1 MSEVQFIDV
10 KPFVSCCK
18 DLEVIFHVP
27 STIKTSTRHYVA
39 LREVGEEESEFSWV
53 WSGRTEPL
61 EPGSNG
67 ITVKWRKGKVVFA
80 SRVLPKLSDGREYY
94 FIYCNEDGTTLGK
107 SRPFQFCT
115 DSDEFSSIDLQSV
128 PSDNMVLVSLHK
140 KVPSTCGSET
150 SLHSNGSLSFEVVS
164 EERYTDT
171 KELSAPEDK
180 NTEEPSY
187 FNTSVS
193 STVVPAKI
201 NVTQLTAKGSED
213 GVTKGDD
220 LPSASYRNVPSDN
233 KYQSLTVVSND
244 YYKET
249 IESLKLQISL
259 LTDGL
264 SRKDHVIEELK
275 AEIAVLKDQSMLT
288 STVMVNSPKQ
298 DKEKQILTRRIQ
310 EETKKS
316 SKLEKLL
323 RSKETRIV
331 FLENEVAKL
340 RDESVHG
347 IEKINQL
354 AAEKG
359 TVAEQLQEQFQA
371 VNALQIDN
379 RKQQEQIQYL
389 QTELYQ
395 KQEQPRDQGQ
405 KTACIT
411 DDQLAGTSEY
421 LTQKEKTD
429 LVIPVSADQRSKLYV
444 TLFKQEP
451 FVCYICN
458 EILPA
463 HTQEFTRL
471 NHIQQC
477 KGRV

>member
-1 MSEVQFIDV
+1 MSEVHFVDL

-18 DLEVIFHVP
+18 DLEVTFHIP
-27 STIKTSTRHYVA
+27 STIRPSTRHYVA
-39 LREVGEEESEFSWV
+39 LREVGEEQGEFSWV

-61 EPGSNG
+61 EPESNG

-94 FIYCNEDGTTLGK
+94 FIYCNEDGTTLGQ

-128 PSDNMVLVSLHK
+128 PSDNAIMISLHK
-140 KVPSTCGSET
+140 KAPSTCSSEA

-171 KELSAPEDK
+171 KEFPAPENK
-180 NTEEPSY
+180 NAEEPFY
-187 FNTSVS
+187 FNASVS
-193 STVVPAKI
+193 STVVPLKMNA
-201 NVTQLTAKGSED
+201 TELTAKGSDNKIIKEN
-213 GVTKGDD
+213 D
-220 LPSASYRNVPSDN
+220 LPSASYRSVPSEN
-233 KYQSLTVVSND
+233 KYQNQALVTNNCD
-244 YYKET
+244 KDA

-259 LTDGL
+259 LTDEV
-264 SRKDHVIEELK
+264 SRKDHAIGDLKTEL
-275 AEIAVLKDQSMLT
+275 AALKDQGMLT

-298 DKEKQILTRRIQ
+298 DMEKQILTRRIQ

-316 SKLEKLL
+316 GKLEQLL

-340 RDESVHG
+340 RDESVDS
-347 IEKINQL
+347 IEKVNQL
-354 AAEKG
+354 AAENA
-359 TVAEQLQEQFQA
+359 TLAEQLREQSQ
-371 VNALQIDN
+371 VNNVLQVDI

-395 KQEQPRDQGQ
+395 KQEVPRDQSH
-405 KTACIT
+405 KSARKI
-411 DDQLAGTSEY
+411 DNQLVSTTKY
-421 LTQKEKTD
+421 LTQEEKAD
-429 LVIPVSADQRSKLYV
+429 LATPVSADQRSKLYV

-477 KGRV
+477 KGRL

>member
-1 MSEVQFIDV
+1 MTQIQFVDI

-18 DLEVIFHVP
+18 DLGVVYHVP
-27 STIKTSTRHYVA
+27 SSIKTSTRHYVA
-39 LREVGEEESEFSWV
+39 LREVGEAQSEFSWV

-61 EPGSNG
+61 EPESNG

-94 FIYCNEDGTTLGK
+94 FMYCNEDGTMLGQ

-128 PSDNMVLVSLHK
+128 PSDNMVMINLHK
-140 KVPSTCGSET
+140 KAPSLSNSEV

-180 NTEEPSY
+180 NAEEPSY
-187 FNTSVS
+187 FNASVS
-193 STVVPAKI
+193 STVVPAKLCT
-201 NVTQLTAKGSED
+201 ND
-213 GVTKGDD
+213 DRVTKEDN
-220 LPSASYRNVPSDN
+220 LPSASYKNVSSES
-233 KYQSLTVVSND
+233 KYQNLLVESKDDRETV
-244 YYKET
+244 K
-249 IESLKLQISL
+249 SLKLEVTFL
-259 LTDGL
+259 KLEL
-264 SRKDHVIEELK
+264 SKKDDIIEELK
-275 AEIAVLKDQSMLT
+275 VEIAGLKKDPLSMST
-288 STVMVNSPKQ
+288 SGSMVMVSSPKQ

-316 SKLEKLL
+316 SKLEQVLHN
-323 RSKETRIV
+323 KEMRIAS
-331 FLENEVAKL
+331 LENEAMKL
-340 RDESVHG
+340 RDQSVQA

-354 AAEKG
+354 GLEKV
-359 TVAEQLQEQFQA
+359 TLA
-371 VNALQIDN
+371 
-379 RKQQEQIQYL
+379 EQIQAQSQSLNTLEVENKKLLEQVQYL
-389 QTELYQ
+389 QKQLFQ
-395 KQEQPRDQGQ
+395 VQEQSLMR
-405 KTACIT
+405 
-411 DDQLAGTSEY
+411 EV
-421 LTQKEKTD
+421 EKAPLYSNSSSSSNTKSLSQEHIND
-429 LVIPVSADQRSKLYV
+429 LSIQVSADHKSKLYM

-471 NHIQQC
+471 NHVQQC
-477 KGRV
+477 KGKRT